1 MRRSRDALDETLHL
15 MDEFDEEADG
25 RDQVTVRK
33 LAGASLLLQFGFA
46 LVYIRQYIPSGRF
59 ILLPDNR
66 D

>member
-1 MRRSRDALDETLHL
+1 